1 MRSHLTSLLFVLLH
15 VSSMQAQAT
24 RSVVPVFNPAGIERI
39 ILDLSG
45 DVEILSA
52 PGQLVQVETEVVIT
66 NGGDPILK
74 ALILAKRYSL
84 DNSREGESLHL
95 FYPRRLAPVSVRG
108 TTLDEQI
115 RYRIYLPE
123 GLEAVMKERAAA
135 TSVPE

>member
-1 MRSHLTSLLFVLLH
+1 MP
-15 VSSMQAQAT
+15 SSEVPTLRPAT
-24 RSVVPVFNPAGIERI
+24 RRG
-39 ILDLSG
+39 DL
-45 DVEILSA
+45 
-52 PGQLVQVETEVVIT
+52 
-66 NGGDPILK
+66 